1 MWSCLGPWTRRRI
14 ANRCQER
21 ISLSGFGPK
30 MWQSWSCGSL
40 MSAPGTSRE
49 ARFRWTAPMYE
60 AIAILFVYALYAY
73 TALGLAFAL
82 AFVTVGV
89 KRVDS
94 QAIGSSVGF
103 RVLIFPGSVA
113 FWPLLFC

>member
-1 MWSCLGPWTRRRI
+1 
-14 ANRCQER
+14 
-21 ISLSGFGPK
+21 
-30 MWQSWSCGSL
+30 
-40 MSAPGTSRE
+40 
-49 ARFRWTAPMYE
+49 MYE

-73 TALGLAFAL
+73 TVLGVAFAL

-89 KRVDS
+89 KRIDS

-113 FWPLLFC
+113 FWPLLLRRWVSGKEEPPDERNPHR